1 LIGIETIAQGSLDRM
16 QKPFLVERY
25 REQIRRIQEAGMI
38 VAGFFIFGF
47 DGDAPS
53 TVDELCAFVHDLNI
67 AVPFFN
73 LLCPVPGTRFYD
85 QIKREGR
92 LLASGEDSYLRQ
104 NVIYGAPTHRC
115 LFRPKRMSPRE
126 AELAFVEL
134 RERLSSFPEIIRRSL
149 NRNLF
154 TAAAVFALNLAVRR
168 ETRAVARAIRS
179 NGS

>member
-1 LIGIETIAQGSLDRM
+1 
-16 QKPFLVERY
+16 
-25 REQIRRIQEAGMI
+25 
-38 VAGFFIFGF
+38 
-47 DGDAPS
+47 
-53 TVDELCAFVHDLNI
+53 
-67 AVPFFN
+67 
-73 LLCPVPGTRFYD
+73 
-85 QIKREGR
+85 
-92 LLASGEDSYLRQ
+92 
-104 NVIYGAPTHRC
+104 
-115 LFRPKRMSPRE
+115 MSPRE